1 MNWITKSGERAIIK
15 SGYKVGQI
23 VTLDSPCGRE
33 KGFQIIG
40 ICQKNFVGWNFKY
53 KIKKDDREFIVDEI
67 DIEV

>member
-23 VTLDSPCGRE
+23 VTLDSENGRE
-33 KGFQIIG
+33 NGFEIIG
-40 ICQKNFVGWNFKY
+40 ILPRYFAGWNFKY